1 MELTRHAG
9 GACHCGLLRQ
19 SQAEGSQ
26 GWLENAVRPQDPPE
40 PFGAAQTSEIE
51 IGQSV
56 SRLAVR
62 KVCFPLSLLFPS
74 LAPRPVA
81 GRRGASEV
89 GTLFLRLPSC
99 HPLGLSGQSKG
110 QGCRHL
116 GVSLGLMLFLIPQT
130 LWRESLAI

>member
-1 MELTRHAG
+1 M
-9 GACHCGLLRQ
+9 GL
-19 SQAEGSQ
+19 
-26 GWLENAVRPQDPPE
+26 LENAVRPRDPPE

-56 SRLAVR
+56 SRPAVR
-62 KVCFPLSLLFPS
+62 KVCFPLSLSLLFPS

-81 GRRGASEV
+81 GRPGSSEV

-99 HPLGLSGQSKG
+99 HPLSLSSQSKG

-116 GVSLGLMLFLIPQT
+116 GVSWCLVLFLIP
-130 LWRESLAI
+130 RHRGGESLAIQYLSPSYHDHGRMVS